1 MKKRENALPL
11 TEPIPEPDQHS
22 LVRTFVKNAE
32 FPVSGYYLDFANL
45 YMNLI
50 RWQWHEEVE
59 FFVVESGEACLLL
72 PDNKITLRTGDGVFI
87 NQNQLHSIHSTGT
100 SFCTLR
106 VLKFHPAL
114 LFGYG
119 QTQLSVKYLNPVLS
133 SPSIRCMPFLGDTAK
148 DSRMISLI
156 RESISLYLEN
166 QFGCEL
172 ILKSLLCQLWYE
184 LLLLFRVESKKAV
197 PLPAQSGIDSERT
210 KHAILYIE
218 EHHRE
223 SLTLEEIA
231 ASIHVSKSECCR
243 CFQRS
248 LGLTPFEYL
257 MKYRIFESTRKM
269 MQGAAEAESISAL
282 AASVGFNSPSYYNK
296 LFRKYV
302 KCTPSEYKKAL
313 QNGSAVASDLF
324 PE

>member
-1 MKKRENALPL
+1 MKKKEQALPL
-11 TEPIPEPDQHS
+11 TDSIPKQDQTS
-22 LVRTFVKNAE
+22 LVRTFVKNTE
-32 FPVSGYYLDFANL
+32 FPVSGYFLDFANL
-45 YMNLI
+45 YMNQI

-72 PDNKITLRTGDGVFI
+72 PDNKITLHVGEGAFI
-87 NQNQLHSIHSTGT
+87 NQNYLHSIHSTGET
-100 SFCTLR
+100 LCTIR
-106 VLKFHPAL
+106 VLKFHPSL

-119 QTQLSVKYLNPVLS
+119 QTQMSVKYLTPILS
-133 SPSIRCMPFLGDTAK
+133 SPSIRYLPMKSDTPE
-148 DSRMISLI
+148 SGHLISLV
-156 RESISLYLEN
+156 EETISCYLEN

-172 ILKSLLCQLWYE
+172 NIKSLLCRLWYE
-184 LLLLFRVESKKAV
+184 LLFLFRLESRNAV
-197 PLPAQSGIDSERT
+197 PVQTQSNTDSERT
-210 KHAILYIE
+210 KHAILFIE
-218 EHHRE
+218 EHHKE
-223 SLTLEEIA
+223 PLTLKEIA

-269 MQGAAEAESISAL
+269 MRGSAEAESISEL

-313 QNGSAVASDLF
+313 QNGSAVVSDF
-324 PE
+324 P